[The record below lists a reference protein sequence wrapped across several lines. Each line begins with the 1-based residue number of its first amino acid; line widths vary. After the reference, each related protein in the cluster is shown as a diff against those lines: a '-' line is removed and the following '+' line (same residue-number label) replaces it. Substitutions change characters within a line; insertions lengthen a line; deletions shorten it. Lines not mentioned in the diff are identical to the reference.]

1 MYTRHTEVPVF
12 EIRHGWIEARVFN
25 QVCALLRR
33 QSADMRIPLDGFH
46 DLELIL
52 QKDAWIVVEKSL
64 NDTPVVAWVDF
75 EIRHRRDLHLPLPCR
90 VKLYHVDAG
99 RLSKQ
104 ALKQLQQ
111 WLQAHRSRPAESATL
126 VALLQNPKRT
136 D

>member
-1 MYTRHTEVPVF
+1 MYTRHTEIPVF

-33 QSADMRIPLDGFH
+33 QSADMRIPLEGFQ

-90 VKLYHVDAG
+90 IKLYHVNAG
-99 RLSKQ
+99 RLAKQ
-104 ALKQLQQ
+104 VLKQLQQ
-111 WLQAHRSRPAESATL
+111 WLQAHRQRPANPATL
-126 VALLQNPKRT
+126 EDLPVKPT
-136 D
+136 SSD